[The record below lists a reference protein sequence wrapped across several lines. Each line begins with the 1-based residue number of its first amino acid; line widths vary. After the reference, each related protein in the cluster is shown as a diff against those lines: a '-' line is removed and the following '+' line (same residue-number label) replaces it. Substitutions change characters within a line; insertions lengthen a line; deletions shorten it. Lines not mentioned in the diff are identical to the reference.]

1 MTGKTYP
8 QLTAATTP
16 LADTDVAAVYRSP
29 GPLKQTPLSALADY
43 IKTFFAASGG
53 SALVGFIASAAGAVA
68 TTLQARGRKVIYASD
83 FGVTGD
89 GTDEAAKMR
98 SAIAAAAGKAL
109 YLPNPTSS
117 FILCN
122 SSLGTIPTKTR
133 IYGESKRGTVIRA
146 GFGSG
151 TLMTLADG
159 VQLEN
164 LTLDGNSQACK
175 GVEMLGAAGNQ
186 SMNEVR
192 VINFANDCI
201 YFEKNAGSGFNAV
214 GLETYRSDGAS
225 GSGNYAIRIE
235 DVSGGLGPKH
245 FFGLET
251 GGNCAFSFGGA
262 NNIFVVGSTIADCL
276 FSVNN
281 QSVHIIG
288 CRTANATTMTILG
301 SSVSIVG
308 GNVNPQIILG
318 SGVQSCFIAPA
329 AANNGIVDN
338 SGVATNQ
345 IFDGVTQVY
354 TPVVTTTGAGGGTVT
369 IGNGDISGSYC
380 RTGTQ
385 IAGNINF
392 TVGSTT
398 VFNGGGGTLRFSL
411 PFTPISISLQRQ
423 VQAEIID
430 ATTPAAPYMAGGLV
444 QQAVSYLTLIR
455 DTTGLVSSTSP
466 IAVPAS
472 GDTYRLSFLYNL

>member
-1 MTGKTYP
+1 MAGKTYP
-8 QLTAATTP
+8 ELDAAATP
-16 LADTDVAAVYRSP
+16 VAGTDVVAVYRSP

-43 IKTFFAASGG
+43 IKTFFSASGG

-89 GTDEAAKMR
+89 GTDEASKMR
-98 SAIAAAAGKAL
+98 SALAAAAGKSL
-109 YLPNPTSS
+109 YLPTPTGTY
-117 FILCN
+117 ILCN
-122 SSLGTIPTKTR
+122 SSLGTVAAKTR
-133 IYGESKRGTVIRA
+133 IFGESKRGTVIRA

-151 TLMTLADG
+151 TLMTLSDG
-159 VQLEN
+159 VELEN
-164 LTLDGNSQACK
+164 LALDGNSQACK
-175 GVEMLGAAGNQ
+175 GIEILGTAGNQ
-186 SMNEVR
+186 SMTEVR

-214 GLETYRSDGAS
+214 GLEAFRSDGAS

-235 DVSGGLGPKH
+235 DASGGLGPKH

-262 NNIFVVGSTIADCL
+262 NNVFVVGSTIADCL

-288 CRTANATTMTILG
+288 CRTANASSITILG
-301 SSVSIVG
+301 SSVSIIG

-318 SGVQSCFIAPA
+318 SGAQSCFIAPA

-345 IFDGVTQVY
+345 IFDGVTQSY
-354 TPVVTTTGAGGGTVT
+354 TPVLSTSGGTVT
-369 IGNGDISGSYC
+369 LGNGDISGSYC
-380 RTGTQ
+380 RAGTQ

-398 VFNGGGGTLRFSL
+398 VFNGGGGTLRFTL
-411 PFTPISISLQRQ
+411 PYTPISISLQRQ
-423 VQAEIID
+423 VQAEIVD
-430 ATTPAAPYMAGGLV
+430 ATTPAAPYMTGGLV
-444 QQAVSYLTLIR
+444 QQSVAYLTLIR
-455 DTTGLVSSTSP
+455 DTTGLVTSASP
-466 IAVPAS
+466 IAVPAA

>member
-8 QLTAATTP
+8 QLDAATTP

-43 IKTFFAASGG
+43 IKTIFSASGG
-53 SALVGFIASAAGAVA
+53 AAFVGFIASAAGAVA

-98 SAIAAAAGKAL
+98 SAIAAASGKAL
-109 YLPNPTSS
+109 YLPNPTGT

-122 SSLGTIPTKTR
+122 SSLGTIPAKTR

-159 VQLEN
+159 VELEN
-164 LTLDGNSQACK
+164 LALDGNSQTCK
-175 GVEMLGAAGNQ
+175 GVEILGTAGNQ

-192 VINFANDCI
+192 IINFANDCI
-201 YFEKNAGSGFNAV
+201 YFEKNAGGGFNAV
-214 GLETYRSDGAS
+214 GLEAFRSDGAS

-235 DVSGGLGPKH
+235 DASGGLGPKH

-262 NNIFVVGSTIADCL
+262 NNVFVVASTIADCL

-281 QSVHIIG
+281 QSVHIVG
-288 CRTANATTMTILG
+288 CRMANATTVTLLG
-301 SSVSIVG
+301 SSVSIIG

-345 IFDGVTQVY
+345 VFDGVTQVY
-354 TPVVTTTGAGGGTVT
+354 TPTLTTSGGSVT

-385 IAGNINF
+385 VAGNINF

-398 VFNGGGGTLRFSL
+398 VFNGGGGTLRFSI
-411 PFTPISISLQRQ
+411 PYTPISISLQRQ

-430 ATTPAAPYMAGGLV
+430 ATTPAAPYMTGGLV
-444 QQAVSYLTLIR
+444 QQSVAYLTLIR
-455 DTTGLVSSTSP
+455 DTTGLVTSASP

>member
-1 MTGKTYP
+1 MAGKTYP
-8 QLTAATTP
+8 QLDAAATP
-16 LADTDVAAVYRSP
+16 VVDTDVMAVYRSP
-29 GPLKQTPLSALADY
+29 GPLKQTPLSELYSY
-43 IKTFFAASGG
+43 IKTFFEASGG
-53 SALVGFIASAAGAVA
+53 SALVGFIASAAGAIA

-89 GTDEAAKMR
+89 GTDEASKMR
-98 SAIAAAAGKAL
+98 SAIAAAAGKSL
-109 YLPNPTSS
+109 YVPNPTGT

-122 SSLGTIPTKTR
+122 SSLGTIPQKTR
-133 IYGESKRGTVIRA
+133 IFGESKRGTVIRA

-159 VQLEN
+159 VELEN
-164 LTLDGNSQACK
+164 LALDGNSQACK
-175 GVEMLGAAGNQ
+175 GVEILGTAGNQ
-186 SMNEVR
+186 SMTEVR
-192 VINFANDCI
+192 IINFANDCI

-214 GLETYRSDGAS
+214 GLEAFRSDGAS

-235 DVSGGLGPKH
+235 DASGGLGPKH

-251 GGNCAFSFGGA
+251 GGRCAFSFGGA
-262 NNIFVVGSTIADCL
+262 NNVYVVGSTLADCL
-276 FSVNN
+276 FSANN

-288 CRTANATTMTILG
+288 CRIANATTMTLLG

-329 AANNGIVDN
+329 AANNGILDS

-354 TPVVTTTGAGGGTVT
+354 TPVLTTSGGSVT
-369 IGNGDISGSYC
+369 IGDGDISGSYC

-385 IAGNINF
+385 IAGSINF
-392 TVGSTT
+392 TVGAST
-398 VFNGGGGTLRFSL
+398 VFNGGGGTLRFSI
-411 PFTPISISLQRQ
+411 PFTPTSISLQRQ

-430 ATTPAAPYMAGGLV
+430 ATTPAAPYMCGGLV
-444 QQAVSYLTLIR
+444 QSTFNYLTLIR
-455 DTTGLVSSTSP
+455 DTTGLVTSASP
-466 IAVPAS
+466 IAVPAA